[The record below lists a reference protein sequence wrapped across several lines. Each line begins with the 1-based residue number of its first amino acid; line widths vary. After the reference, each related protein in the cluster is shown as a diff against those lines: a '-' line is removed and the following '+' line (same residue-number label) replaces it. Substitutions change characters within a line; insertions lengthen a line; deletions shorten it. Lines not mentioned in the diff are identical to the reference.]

1 MKITYYIEDC
11 EFPTN
16 RIRDYKRRIKQ
27 FDSERVV
34 PISEAIQSINEL
46 HLETKKHKHDQKMK
60 TLIGEIR
67 YLKSKLMITNADYYE
82 AEVNRLLSMLK
93 RRNRQIDEMY
103 DEILVLKGSS
113 PVARSDYWKK
123 RLKYE

>member
-27 FDSERVV
+27 FDPERVV
-34 PISEAIQSINEL
+34 PISEAIQSIEEL
-46 HLETKKHKHDQKMK
+46 EIDVKRHNYDQKIK
-60 TLIGEIR
+60 ALTHENK
-67 YLKSKLMITNADYYE
+67 YLKGKLRNANIAYYE
-82 AEVNRLLSMLK
+82 AEIDRLLSMLK
-93 RRNRQIDEMY
+93 RRNRQIDEMH
-103 DEILVLKGSS
+103 DEILVLKGGS
-113 PVARSDYWKK
+113 PVVRSDYWKK